1 MKILTLFIS
10 LLFYS
15 NLSAQDTLL
24 PMIFLNDIEI
34 SEENNGFSVEDFV
47 NYVKKDTSF
56 YMGFKHLRFYSHNF
70 SCELNILNKQGLE
83 IGNLKKSGSYYSNG
97 KEAWIVNDSII
108 HLGKIFKSNGDYK
121 YYTPEA
127 FDEVFFPK
135 DTIAVNLLISDS
147 DDNDHESQNMR
158 DAKTVG
164 FTIGTDDVE
173 QKKGGLSKKLA
184 VFDIDMQQYYE
195 YIISEVTYK
204 DKDCY
209 TFTIKT
215 KNNLSEKQKKKVL
228 IRNIVSYFD
237 KENFNVI
244 YRKYK
249 FVYNTWMISLDIDI
263 KVEMGYVNKKH
274 VPLNIIY
281 KGFWDV
287 VFFKPERAIFR
298 LQNTDF
304 IVE

>member
-10 LLFYS
+10 LLFFS
-15 NLSAQDTLL
+15 NLSAKDTLL

-34 SEENNGFSVEDFV
+34 SEENNGFSVENFV

-70 SCELNILNKQGLE
+70 SSELNILNKKGVE

-108 HLGKIFKSNGDYK
+108 HRGKIFKRNGDYK
-121 YYTPEA
+121 YYTPKA

-173 QKKGGLSKKLA
+173 QKKGGLAKKLA
-184 VFDIDMQQYYE
+184 VFDLDMQQYYE
-195 YIISEVTYK
+195 YIISEVMYK
-204 DKDCY
+204 NKDCY
-209 TFTIKT
+209 TFTIRT
-215 KNNLSEKQKKKVL
+215 KNNLSEKEKKKVL

-244 YRKYK
+244 YREYK
-249 FVYNTWMISLDIDI
+249 FVYSSWLISLDLDI

-287 VFFKPERAIFR
+287 VFFKPEIAVFR

>member
-1 MKILTLFIS
+1 MKILTFFIS
-10 LLFYS
+10 LLFFS

-34 SEENNGFSVEDFV
+34 SEENNGFSVENFV

-70 SCELNILNKQGLE
+70 SSELNILNKKGIE

-97 KEAWIVNDSII
+97 NEAWIVNDSII
-108 HLGKIFKSNGDYK
+108 HRGKIFKRNGDYK

-135 DTIAVNLLISDS
+135 DTIAVNLLITDS
-147 DDNDHESQNMR
+147 DNNDHESQNMR

-204 DKDCY
+204 NKDCY
-209 TFTIKT
+209 TFTIRT
-215 KNNLSEKQKKKVL
+215 KNNLSEKEKKKVL

-244 YRKYK
+244 YREYK
-249 FVYNTWMISLDIDI
+249 FVYNTWLISLDMDI

-304 IVE
+304 VVE